1 MTVNGSDSWH
11 LSNSDLLIPPQFLV
25 ESDLWVVM
33 EYLESVLTDVVTEI
47 AMSESHMATVSK
59 EVLKAIA
66 FLHDKG
72 SVGFS
77 AWFSL
82 FSQKRVF
89 TKECFL

>member
-1 MTVNGSDSWH
+1 M
-11 LSNSDLLIPPQFLV
+11 
-25 ESDLWVVM
+25 VM

-72 SVGFS
+72 WVSF
-77 AWFSL
+77 
-82 FSQKRVF
+82 
-89 TKECFL
+89 